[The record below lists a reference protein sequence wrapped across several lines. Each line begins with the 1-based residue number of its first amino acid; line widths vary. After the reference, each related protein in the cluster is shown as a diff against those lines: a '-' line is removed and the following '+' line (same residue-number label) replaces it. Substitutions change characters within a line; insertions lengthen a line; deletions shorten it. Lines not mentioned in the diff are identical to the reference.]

1 MASSRPDTVTGI
13 VTADDAD
20 GLDSIW
26 VTVGT
31 AEQAADGG
39 FDRTLSFRYRLV
51 VPAGQQPGT
60 QIPMSFRARDALA
73 FEARKDTYVVV
84 VQ

>member
-1 MASSRPDTVTGI
+1 VTSSRPDTVTGI

-31 AEQAADGG
+31 AQQATDGG

-51 VPAGQQPGT
+51 VPSGQQPGA
-60 QIPMSFRARDALA
+60 QVPMSFRARDALA

-84 VQ
+84 VP